1 MNPGDYRD
9 LRKSCIRMSMETGT
23 GLDYYLGLSLSQLI
37 GTIKDFVEVVEEI
50 NEARRKAVK
59 KKK

>member
-1 MNPGDYRD
+1 
-9 LRKSCIRMSMETGT
+9 MSMETGT
-23 GLDYYLGLSLSQLI
+23 GLDYYLGLSLTQLI